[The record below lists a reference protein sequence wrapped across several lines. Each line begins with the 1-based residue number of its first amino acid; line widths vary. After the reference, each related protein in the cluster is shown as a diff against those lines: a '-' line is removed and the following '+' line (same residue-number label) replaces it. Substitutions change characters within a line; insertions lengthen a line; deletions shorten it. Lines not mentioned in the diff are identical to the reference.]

1 MKQRN
6 LKIENDYEA
15 IREHIR
21 RAQIGR
27 AVALSEVLANAILA
41 FTGGVKRFFS
51 TAATANNPA
60 LPAR

>member
-6 LKIENDYEA
+6 LKIETDYEA

-27 AVALSEVLANAILA
+27 AVVVSEVLANVIVA
-41 FTGGVKRFFS
+41 FTSGVKRFFANAS
-51 TAATANNPA
+51 SANNPA